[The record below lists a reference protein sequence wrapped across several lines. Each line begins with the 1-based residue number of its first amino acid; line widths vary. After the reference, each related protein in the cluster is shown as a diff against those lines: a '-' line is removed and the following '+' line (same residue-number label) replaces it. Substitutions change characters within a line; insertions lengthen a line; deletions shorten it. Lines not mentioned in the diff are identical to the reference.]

1 MSSMAARL
9 SAERPSRNAA
19 TRSRLGAGLARFC
32 GTVLRGSALRAT
44 VGFFRQRERA
54 LVKRTARKAGGGGD
68 FGHCIFERDADKR
81 LSQQRL
87 GVFCARNLGGRRRR
101 NDDDELAAAFAR
113 SGALR
118 QRFEVA
124 TPDFLMQLGQL
135 AADGGF
141 ARAQAGRKVSE
152 R

>member
-19 TRSRLGAGLARFC
+19 TRSRLGAGL
-32 GTVLRGSALRAT
+32 GLRTSVLRAT
-44 VGFFRQRERA
+44 AGFFRQRERA
-54 LVKRTARKAGGGGD
+54 LVKFAARQPGRGGD
-68 FGHCIFERDADKR
+68 FGNCVFERDADKR
-81 LSQQRL
+81 VSQQRL
-87 GVFCARNLGGRRRR
+87 GVFCARSLGGRRRR
-101 NDDDELAAAFAR
+101 NDDNELAAAFSCR
-113 SGALR
+113 GALR

-141 ARAQAGRKVSE
+141 ARTQTSGKV
-152 R
+152 